1 MKKVYQCYLKFSLM
15 LIYCPQ
21 PEEAMLSRRQLKRA
35 KEVYWTKDRLKV
47 SEIGWDEGTTFRVE
61 SISF

>member
-1 MKKVYQCYLKFSLM
+1 M

-21 PEEAMLSRRQLKRA
+21 PEEAMLRRRQLKRA